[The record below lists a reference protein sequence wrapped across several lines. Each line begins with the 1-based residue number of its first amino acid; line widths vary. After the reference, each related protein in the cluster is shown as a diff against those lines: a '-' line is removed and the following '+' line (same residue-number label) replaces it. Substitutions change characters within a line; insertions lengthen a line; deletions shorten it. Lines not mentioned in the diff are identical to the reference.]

1 MCVCMY
7 MGVPSS
13 LPVLPPGAQG
23 WNQRPLRA
31 KEKQG
36 SHRQDTAITGKLVSN
51 SSRPASVCFVCK
63 GLNAEPCLSVQQA
76 GAISLKLQ
84 ADRAGVHTL
93 TSQLQVQ
100 TQGFACPR
108 CALYT

>member
-51 SSRPASVCFVCK
+51 SLSRLQFALCVRGSTLKPASQYSRQ
-63 GLNAEPCLSVQQA
+63 ELSA
-76 GAISLKLQ
+76 
-84 ADRAGVHTL
+84 
-93 TSQLQVQ
+93 
-100 TQGFACPR
+100 
-108 CALYT
+108 